1 MRSEYARIPRRPRV
15 LIVADDLTGA
25 MDSAGPFA
33 QRGCETWV
41 IPQVR
46 DHLPEMAREAQ
57 VVSLNTESRH
67 LPAAQAAS
75 RVAQCVSD
83 YATQGFDILFKKID
97 STLRGNVVAET
108 HAAMQAAVRPIALV
122 APAFPAQGR
131 TVREGRVYVN
141 GVVLADTEF
150 ARDALSPPPT
160 AALTEVF
167 RSQVGVAARHWTPGT
182 RLGAGLW
189 IADADQNADLDVMI
203 AATRDELSQVML
215 VGSAGLG
222 QALAASIETHACASR
237 AAAVD
242 GCIVLVIG
250 SRAAAS
256 RAQVASLLS
265 ESGTIIVKAVNGRVG
280 EWPDL
285 KNAPQIAVVV
295 EPDPQHGEGDPAQ
308 VARDLAQAALTL
320 VRRPATRALV
330 ATGGDTA
337 MALLQASGCPAVQ
350 LLGELMPGIPCAQ
363 VFIEGRPIR
372 WVSKAGG
379 FGGADALRDV
389 VRVLRS
395 GTWAQAPLP
404 VSEGRI

>member
-1 MRSEYARIPRRPRV
+1 MRSEYSRIPRRPRV

-33 QRGCETWV
+33 QRGCETCV
-41 IPQVR
+41 IPR
-46 DHLPEMAREAQ
+46 ALDRLPEMAREAQ

-83 YATQGFDILFKKID
+83 YAAQDFDILFKKID

-108 HAAMQAAVRPIALV
+108 HAAMQAAARPIAVV

-167 RSQVGVAARHWTPGT
+167 RSQAGVAARHWTPDA
-182 RLGAGLW
+182 RLGAGVW
-189 IADADQNADLDVMI
+189 IADADHNADLDAVI
-203 AATRDELSQVML
+203 AATRDDLSQVML

-222 QALAASIETHACASR
+222 QALAASIETAAVTSQ

-256 RAQVASLLS
+256 RSQVASLLS
-265 ESGTIIVKAVNGRVG
+265 EPGTVVVNAVNGRVE

-285 KNAPQIAVVV
+285 RNTSQIAVVAV
-295 EPDPQHGEGDPAQ
+295 LDPQQGEGDPAQ
-308 VARDLAQAALTL
+308 VARNLAQAALVL
-320 VRRPATRALV
+320 VRRPATQALV

-350 LLGELMPGIPCAQ
+350 LLGELMPGIPCAL

-379 FGGADALRDV
+379 FGGAGALRDA
-389 VRVLRS
+389 VRVLRAGS
-395 GTWAQAPLP
+395 RSQAPLP
-404 VSEGRI
+404 VSGGRI